1 MSTEVET
8 RICKVSGEEL
18 PLEKMKKTYKYGK
31 KYYSHIC
38 KSCYNEDRRKKHE
51 ENKIKLYLKDDSLKI
66 HRKYKEVSS
75 VKILSIEQFGISP
88 INEDEVFVKLLD
100 YKNAYISNYGRVLIR
115 YGKKYCLKRK
125 TYSADGDIEY
135 QLYKNIYNYDTER
148 WEFRK
153 VAVKAWTLVVQEFIV
168 NYDISNNKYCW
179 HKDDDV
185 MDNYYKHLFP
195 VNKYQYIAIKN
206 KYLEDR
212 NISEKQIFEII
223 NDVKY
228 KPEDWTPTCMKKSIC
243 NIGYLGTNDA
253 DGYCVNSNAYRRWAN
268 MIQRCYYDKV
278 HEYKPYYEPCTVCE
292 EWHNFSNFKVWYD
305 ENNIEGKK
313 LDLDKDLLEQGNSVY
328 SPDTCVLVSHYIN
341 TVFET
346 RGMKNNIVKKSD
358 GNIYEVFMS
367 LLGKRIDIG
376 IFNSEVEAKKELK
389 KYKEDYIKQLARSSK
404 NKIPDKAYQAM
415 LNWKVEIAD

>member
-1 MSTEVET
+1 
-8 RICKVSGEEL
+8 
-18 PLEKMKKTYKYGK
+18 
-31 KYYSHIC
+31 
-38 KSCYNEDRRKKHE
+38 
-51 ENKIKLYLKDDSLKI
+51 
-66 HRKYKEVSS
+66 
-75 VKILSIEQFGISP
+75 
-88 INEDEVFVKLLD
+88 
-100 YKNAYISNYGRVLIR
+100 
-115 YGKKYCLKRK
+115 
-125 TYSADGDIEY
+125 
-135 QLYKNIYNYDTER
+135 
-148 WEFRK
+148 
-153 VAVKAWTLVVQEFIV
+153 
-168 NYDISNNKYCW
+168 
-179 HKDDDV
+179 
-185 MDNYYKHLFP
+185 
-195 VNKYQYIAIKN
+195 
-206 KYLEDR
+206 
-212 NISEKQIFEII
+212 
-223 NDVKY
+223 
-228 KPEDWTPTCMKKSIC
+228 MKKSIC